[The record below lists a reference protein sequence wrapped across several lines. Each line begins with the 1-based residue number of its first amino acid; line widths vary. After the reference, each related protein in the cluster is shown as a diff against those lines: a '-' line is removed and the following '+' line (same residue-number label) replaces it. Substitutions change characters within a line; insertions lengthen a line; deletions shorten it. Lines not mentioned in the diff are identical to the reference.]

1 MWINKINTTQGTMLY
16 LVAFKT
22 RPKTMRYFLQLV
34 EAIINQR
41 IVDAVR
47 LDGFLKL
54 LEKIEEGN
62 VNMVTILGMDNVTNL
77 LLTNES
83 I

>member
-1 MWINKINTTQGTMLY
+1 MLY

-34 EAIINQR
+34 EAIINKR
-41 IVDAVR
+41 ITDAVK

-54 LEKIEEGN
+54 LEKIEEGDLS
-62 VNMVTILGMDNVTNL
+62 MVTVLGMDKVVYNFL
-77 LLTNES
+77 PLFY
-83 I
+83 

>member
-1 MWINKINTTQGTMLY
+1 MLY

-22 RPKTMRYFLQLV
+22 RPRTMRYFLQLV

-41 IVDAVR
+41 IVDAVK

-62 VNMVTILGMDNVTNL
+62 VNMITILGMEKVSAKTP
-77 LLTNES
+77 
-83 I
+83 

>member
-1 MWINKINTTQGTMLY
+1 
-16 LVAFKT
+16 
-22 RPKTMRYFLQLV
+22 MRYFLQLV

-62 VNMVTILGMDNVTNL
+62 VNMVTILGIDKVSSMVFRQFD
-77 LLTNES
+77 
-83 I
+83 

>member
-1 MWINKINTTQGTMLY
+1 MLY

-22 RPKTMRYFLQLV
+22 RPRTMRYFLQLV

-41 IVDAVR
+41 IVDAVK

-54 LEKIEEGN
+54 LERIEEGN
-62 VNMVTILGMDNVTNL
+62 VNMITILGMDKVCTNQPHPFHINYHHTL
-77 LLTNES
+77 LS
-83 I
+83 D

>member
-1 MWINKINTTQGTMLY
+1 
-16 LVAFKT
+16 
-22 RPKTMRYFLQLV
+22 MRYFLQLV

-41 IVDAVR
+41 IIDAVR

-62 VNMVTILGMDNVTNL
+62 VNMVTILGMDKVNIKKFLYNYFCYNHSDIL
-77 LLTNES
+77 YAHIIIFRLFS
-83 I
+83 D

>member
-1 MWINKINTTQGTMLY
+1 MQARVWINRINTTQGTMLY

-62 VNMVTILGMDNVTNL
+62 VNMVTILGIDKVSGIMF
-77 LLTNES
+77 
-83 I
+83 